1 MCFRK
6 KISVIVP
13 FYNGNVFLPRLFDS
27 ILVVSK
33 VCENNKVDIEV
44 IIVNDSPNIDVVLPE
59 NLLFPVK
66 VVANPTNR
74 GIQETRANGVK
85 HATGDWILFLDQD
98 DELLA
103 DGFEKQLSLTESSDI
118 VVGNGIYQYGEED
131 RFIYP
136 NEKVMRY
143 VIREKIFIS
152 IRNLIPSPGA
162 CLIKKS
168 VIPNEWL
175 TQHLINNGSDDWFL
189 WLLLFN
195 QQTKFVCN
203 PKLVYK
209 HNNAGGAN
217 LSLDLEKM
225 FHSSWE
231 MQKYLYQSKKYSKR
245 KLSVLQEAIKFK
257 YYQDT
262 KQLDLIKL
270 IRYIRPIFNNCIYK
284 FVWIVCSKLYR

>member
-1 MCFRK
+1 MCFKK
-6 KISVIVP
+6 KISVIIP
-13 FYNGNVFLPRLFDS
+13 FYNGNVFLSRLFDS
-27 ILVVSK
+27 IVK
-33 VCENNKVDIEV
+33 IAEICENNMTEIEV
-44 IIVNDSPNIDVVLPE
+44 IMVNDSPDIGIVLPE
-59 NLLFPVK
+59 NVSLPVK
-66 VVANPTNR
+66 IITNPVNQ
-74 GIQETRANGVK
+74 GIQKTRANGVK
-85 HATGDWILFLDQD
+85 YATGDWILFLDQD
-98 DELLA
+98 DELMA
-103 DGFEKQLSLTESSDI
+103 DGFKNQLDLTENSDI
-118 VVGNGIYQYGEED
+118 VVGNGIYQHGEED
-131 RFIYP
+131 SFIYP
-136 NEKVMRY
+136 NKKVMEY

-162 CLIKKS
+162 CLIKKCL
-168 VIPNEWL
+168 IPNEWL
-175 TQHLINNGSDDWFL
+175 THYLKNNGSDDWFL